1 MDTHALYV
9 WKCLYERSV
18 PPEDVHT
25 GYLVLPVLDGVVEDS
40 LIDTFWVEIG
50 RGSEAEME
58 AVLKLINRS

>member
-9 WKCLYERSV
+9 WKCLYEGSQ

-25 GYLVLPVLDGVVEDS
+25 GYLVLPVLDGVVTDD
-40 LIDTFWVEIG
+40 LIEAFWVEIG